1 MGFKEEDA
9 VKTIGDLLNYNDM
22 SKIRDILNGINPNIF
37 SNSDVKSKFK
47 EVLVNMYNAEDLG
60 YLKEL
65 LNDFLRTYNQYKG
78 VFHFGFCSEEFRNK
92 FKRSDFNN
100 PFELN
105 RFREIIA
112 RIIEH
117 GKNYPKET
125 LGEFFISPRGR
136 EKHRI
141 AWFVKEDMVYFC
153 EPFHHDK
160 EYDKFCNEAS
170 KRKILKGNYHN
181 WNYVE
186 EFMPLNLKAA

>member
-1 MGFKEEDA
+1 MFSNHMGFKEEDA
-9 VKTIGDLLNYNDM
+9 VKTIRDLLNYNDM
-22 SKIRDILNGINPNIF
+22 SKIRVILNSIVPNIF

-65 LNDFLRTYNQYKG
+65 LNDFLRIYNQYKG
-78 VFHFGFCSEEFRNK
+78 VFHFGLCSEEFRNK

-117 GKNYPKET
+117 
-125 LGEFFISPRGR
+125 
-136 EKHRI
+136 EK
-141 AWFVKEDMVYFC
+141 DY
-153 EPFHHDK
+153 
-160 EYDKFCNEAS
+160 
-170 KRKILKGNYHN
+170 
-181 WNYVE
+181 
-186 EFMPLNLKAA
+186 